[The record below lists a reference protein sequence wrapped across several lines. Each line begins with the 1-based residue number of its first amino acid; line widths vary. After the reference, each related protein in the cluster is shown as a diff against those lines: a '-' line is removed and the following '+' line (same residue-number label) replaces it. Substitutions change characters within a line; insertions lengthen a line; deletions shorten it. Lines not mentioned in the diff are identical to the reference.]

1 MLQADDV
8 AGLVDVDV
16 PPAREQGAAQHLV
29 RGPRL
34 VVELVADRG
43 GQNLGQDLVVGDS

>member
-8 AGLVDVDV
+8 TGLVDVDV
-16 PPAREQGAAQHLV
+16 PPAHEQGAAQHLV
-29 RGPRL
+29 RGLWL
-34 VVELVADRG
+34 VVELAADRG

>member
-16 PPAREQGAAQHLV
+16 PPTREQGAAQHLV

-34 VVELVADRG
+34 VVELAADRG
-43 GQNLGQDLVVGDS
+43 GQNLGQNLVVSYS